1 MNDLEKIQIKVP
13 SYQINSTWIKEL
25 NKKVKFNNNLKSW
38 KKEAC
43 DRFITNFKI
52 EQR

>member
-38 KKEAC
+38 KNIRNIFTDFRIRKA
-43 DRFITNFKI
+43 F
-52 EQR
+52 